1 MISLLV
7 DGNPLVFRS
16 AYGTGTE
23 NHGVTSSVLNL
34 LSDITSSFPFDN
46 LAMFWDSGK
55 SRWRLLCYPE
65 YKAQREE
72 KRKASDIDFDEVY
85 AQAKD
90 AQRYLAFHEIQQFV
104 IPGVEADDMLAWVA
118 EYRYQQGDT
127 VIIATSDH
135 DLWQLV
141 KSDGQKQIICYDPMK
156 KQWVNSAV
164 VTEFFGISPQQIRD
178 FKSLS
183 GDTSDNIPGAKGVG
197 PKTAT
202 SVLNEYSSLGNL
214 FHDDVVKLLKK
225 KKTTERI
232 LFHEDEVE
240 SAFRV
245 VTIPSLNEAKFCL
258 TNEEISSI
266 KKQSQELPKVDPA
279 RYRIIVDRLGPL
291 RLDPSRLPKM
301 VNNWIPTN
309 FIEISYCENYTLDNL
324 DSSIKSCS
332 KCKLRQC
339 CGEYGPTIPN
349 GFADAEIMIIGR
361 NPGFEELY
369 AGEPFVG
376 KSGKRLD
383 QVLEEVGLTRRECWI
398 TNVCKCFSE
407 ANRPVEFAEMTA
419 CLPYLRSEIALLKP
433 KLILAFGNEAQAA
446 VTPYG
451 CSGISNHCGEILE
464 PGSHGWVG
472 DIESTVILFPHP
484 SAALRTQKFET
495 LMQFATTRLK
505 QFLEDHPVK
514 DLTTQV

>member
-1 MISLLV
+1 MLSLLI
-7 DGNPLVFRS
+7 DGNPLVFR
-16 AYGTGTE
+16 AAFGVGVE

-34 LSDITSSFPFDN
+34 LSDITTSFPFDN
-46 LAMFWDSGK
+46 LAVFWDSGK
-55 SRWRLLCYPE
+55 SRWRLLCYPL

-72 KRKASDIDFDEVY
+72 KRKESNIDFDEVY
-85 AQAKD
+85 LQAKD
-90 AQRYLAFHEIQQFV
+90 AQRYLAHHGIQQFV
-104 IPGVEADDMLAWVA
+104 IPGVEADDMIAWVA
-118 EYRYQQGDT
+118 EYRYSQGDT

-141 KSDGQKQIICYDPMK
+141 KADSTHQIIIFDPMK
-156 KQWVNSAV
+156 KQWVNDQV
-164 VTEFFGISPQQIRD
+164 VQEFFGISPSQIRD
-178 FKSLS
+178 FKALS

-202 SVLNEYSSLGNL
+202 SVLNEFGNIGQL
-214 FHDDVVKLLKK
+214 FQDDVVKILKK

-245 VTIPSLNEAKFCL
+245 VTIPKLDEAKYCL
-258 TNEEISSI
+258 TNDEIASI
-266 KKQSQELPKVDPA
+266 KEQSQELPKVDPA
-279 RYRIIVDRLGPL
+279 RYRIIADRLGPL

-301 VNNWIPTN
+301 VNNWIPVD
-309 FIEISYCENYTLDNL
+309 FIEISSCENYTLDNL
-324 DSSIKSCS
+324 DSSILSCS
-332 KCKLRQC
+332 KCKLRNC
-339 CGEYGPTIPN
+339 CGEYGPTIPS
-349 GFADAEIMIIGR
+349 GFSDCEIMIIGR

-369 AGEPFVG
+369 AGQPFVG

-419 CLPYLRSEIALLKP
+419 CLPFLRSEIALLKP

-446 VTPYG
+446 VTQYG
-451 CSGISNHCGEILE
+451 ASGISNHCGEILE
-464 PGSHGWVG
+464 PGGHGWAG

-495 LMQFATTRLK
+495 LLQFATTRLK
-505 QFLEDHPVK
+505 QFLSERPING
-514 DLTTQV
+514 

>member
-1 MISLLV
+1 MISLLI

-55 SRWRLLCYPE
+55 SRWRMLCYPE
-65 YKAQREE
+65 YKAQRAE
-72 KRKASDIDFDEVY
+72 KRKESNIDFDEVY

-90 AQRYLAFHEIQQFV
+90 AQRYLVYHNIQQFIV
-104 IPGVEADDMLAWVA
+104 PGVEADDLISWVA
-118 EYRYQQGDT
+118 EYRYSQGDS

-135 DLWQLV
+135 DLWQMV
-141 KSDGQKQIICYDPMK
+141 KSDGQKQIIVFDPMK

-178 FKSLS
+178 FKALS

-202 SVLNEYSSLGNL
+202 SVLNEFGTIGQL
-214 FHDDVVKLLKK
+214 FADDIVKVLRK

-258 TNEEISSI
+258 TREEA
-266 KKQSQELPKVDPA
+266 QEIMRQATENKVVDPA

-291 RLDPSRLPKM
+291 RLDPTKLPK
-301 VNNWIPTN
+301 
-309 FIEISYCENYTLDNL
+309 
-324 DSSIKSCS
+324 
-332 KCKLRQC
+332 R
-339 CGEYGPTIPN
+339 G
-349 GFADAEIMIIGR
+349 
-361 NPGFEELY
+361 
-369 AGEPFVG
+369 
-376 KSGKRLD
+376 
-383 QVLEEVGLTRRECWI
+383 
-398 TNVCKCFSE
+398 
-407 ANRPVEFAEMTA
+407 
-419 CLPYLRSEIALLKP
+419 
-433 KLILAFGNEAQAA
+433 
-446 VTPYG
+446 
-451 CSGISNHCGEILE
+451 
-464 PGSHGWVG
+464 
-472 DIESTVILFPHP
+472 
-484 SAALRTQKFET
+484 
-495 LMQFATTRLK
+495 
-505 QFLEDHPVK
+505 
-514 DLTTQV
+514 